1 MKPISSKPPL
11 SSTADRDAWWRE
23 WFNQIYLDVYA
34 HRDDRSAEIEAEAA
48 LSILP
53 LHTDHRL
60 LDLCCGNGR
69 HCRAL
74 RRKGFQHVTGLD
86 YSLPLLEYAMAETP
100 RAGYVRGDMRLL
112 PFPDGGLDAVLSF
125 FTSFGYFP
133 TDLENLTVLN
143 ELGRVLKPGGCF
155 LLDYL
160 NPSHVRR
167 HLVAESI
174 KTHGEFI
181 IHERR
186 SISSNGERIE
196 KEIAIENW
204 GDHEHRYRESVRMY
218 EREQMGDMLQSANLQ
233 VDGILGSF
241 GGEAFGLESPR
252 MILYGRRIE
261 IA

>member
-1 MKPISSKPPL
+1 MNPASLKPSL
-11 SSTADRDAWWRE
+11 SQDRDRDAWWRE
-23 WFNQIYLDVYA
+23 WFNHIYLDVYA
-34 HRDDRSAEIEAEAA
+34 HRDDRAAENEAEAA

-53 LHTDHRL
+53 LHAEHRL

-86 YSLPLLEYAMAETP
+86 YSLPLLEHAIMESP

-112 PFPDGGLDAVLSF
+112 PFPEGGLDAVLSF

-143 ELGRVLKPGGCF
+143 ELGRVLKPGGWF

-160 NPSHVRR
+160 NPSYVRR
-167 HLVAESI
+167 HLVAESV
-174 KTHGEFI
+174 KPHGEFTI
-181 IHERR
+181 RERR

-196 KEIAIENW
+196 KEIVIENW
-204 GDHEHRYRESVRMY
+204 GDREHRYRESVRLY
-218 EREQMGDMLQSANLQ
+218 EQEQMVDMLQSADLQ

-241 GGEAFGLESPR
+241 GGESFGVESSR
-252 MILYGRRIE
+252 MILYGRRY
-261 IA
+261 